1 MKYNFKPGDLFVH
14 YKKQSW
20 VFYIT
25 GTNPHSDEK
34 IAIHWFY
41 QNNRHSFYEETIIEN
56 WIRRGLYH
64 YYPIKE

>member
-14 YKKQSW
+14 YKNQSW

-25 GTNPHSDEK
+25 GTNPHSNEN
-34 IAIHWFY
+34 IAIHWLD
-41 QNNRHSFYEETIIEN
+41 QPNRHSFYDETTLEQ
-56 WIRRGLYH
+56 WISRGVYY